1 MVIEE
6 QSENKVILTVV
17 KKFINVIF
25 NKPLR
30 NDE

>member
-6 QSENKVILTVV
+6 QRENKVILTVV

-25 NKPLR
+25 NKPSR